1 MNRFYLFAQN
11 WSNENFLG
19 KIWLGM
25 AWILALKDLHSC
37 LNQKKSDQ
45 PILKK
50 VVNRLTELIL
60 YELRDAHRYKK
71 VVGLLNAMEKVT
83 SLTS

>member
-1 MNRFYLFAQN
+1 
-11 WSNENFLG
+11 
-19 KIWLGM
+19 M

>member
-1 MNRFYLFAQN
+1 M
-11 WSNENFLG
+11 
-19 KIWLGM
+19 
-25 AWILALKDLHSC
+25 LKSE
-37 LNQKKSDQ
+37 KSDQ

-60 YELRDAHRYKK
+60 CELRDAHRYNK

-83 SLTS
+83 SLAS